1 MKITKCKLKNDQQV
15 LGVLKK
21 KGCLTDLMAVVASD
35 TANAKDNVVHPVIVS
50 KKVDGGHENVYDE
63 SSSIDMYSMNTQ
75 QNGDEMTEDTS
86 STQENEDDMIEDIN
100 INNKGNVVLRT
111 VSSCMMDE
119 KEESVYSTSPSI
131 DMFTTDTQNLRN
143 ARSGAKRRMRLT
155 KEYKTGDE
163 TFQAGSVGTVIE
175 GTTRKDRKLKIKLD
189 KDTEKKYRLIKET
202 NLQLYT
208 FTNGKE
214 VVCLDET
221 NYQSNSSNSEEDL
234 SIEY

>member
-1 MKITKCKLKNDQQV
+1 MQLTKDYV
-15 LGVLKK
+15 
-21 KGCLTDLMAVVASD
+21 
-35 TANAKDNVVHPVIVS
+35 TANA
-50 KKVDGGHENVYDE
+50 
-63 SSSIDMYSMNTQ
+63 
-75 QNGDEMTEDTS
+75 
-86 STQENEDDMIEDIN
+86 
-100 INNKGNVVLRT
+100 
-111 VSSCMMDE
+111 
-119 KEESVYSTSPSI
+119 
-131 DMFTTDTQNLRN
+131 
-143 ARSGAKRRMRLT
+143 
-155 KEYKTGDE
+155 
-163 TFQAGSVGTVIE
+163 TFQAGSIGTVIE